1 MLTDCIKSFKGV
13 ELHLAVLR
21 CLATMGTSPPV
32 VSEFVDYIMKTEK
45 MDWIEILAT
54 SEQSVVESAVFAEAA
69 LRDRYPGLRV
79 SKTVLDFSD
88 ILDES
93 SNLMFMEAAA
103 KTLARLSRGGG
114 RVYVCLAGGRKEMV
128 ASLVLLAQLT
138 DVEALYHVVAPDI
151 KSINIM
157 LEKIRSHISS
167 LAQSS
172 NPVEYYRQHKDVL
185 EPVMYPPAQSYN
197 VVRVPVLPYPSSYL
211 NLLKQMLS
219 QEYLDERR
227 LKVDE
232 VFLKRL
238 RRAGLVRIVR
248 NRVVVT
254 DEGRLFYTHVLKHL

>member
-1 MLTDCIKSFKGV
+1 M
-13 ELHLAVLR
+13 LR

-32 VSEFVDYIMKTEK
+32 VSEFVDYVMRTERL
-45 MDWIEILAT
+45 DGVEILAT
-54 SEQSVVESAVFAEAA
+54 SEQAVVESAVFAEAA
-69 LRDRYPGLRV
+69 LRYRYPSLRV
-79 SKTVLDFSD
+79 STTVLGFSD

-93 SNLMFMEAAA
+93 GNLKFMEAAA
-103 KTLARLSRGGG
+103 KALARLRRNGG

-167 LAQSS
+167 LARSS
-172 NPVEYYRQHKDVL
+172 NPVEYYRQNKDVL
-185 EPVMYPPAQSYN
+185 DPVMYPPAQSYN
-197 VVRVPVLPYPSSYL
+197 VVRVPVLPYPSSFL

-219 QEYLDERR
+219 QEYLDGRQ

-232 VFLKRL
+232 AFLKRL

>member
-1 MLTDCIKSFKGV
+1 
-13 ELHLAVLR
+13 
-21 CLATMGTSPPV
+21 
-32 VSEFVDYIMKTEK
+32 
-45 MDWIEILAT
+45 
-54 SEQSVVESAVFAEAA
+54 
-69 LRDRYPGLRV
+69 
-79 SKTVLDFSD
+79 
-88 ILDES
+88 
-93 SNLMFMEAAA
+93 
-103 KTLARLSRGGG
+103 
-114 RVYVCLAGGRKEMV
+114 
-128 ASLVLLAQLT
+128 
-138 DVEALYHVVAPDI
+138 
-151 KSINIM
+151 
-157 LEKIRSHISS
+157 KIRSHISS

-211 NLLKQMLS
+211 NLLKQTLS
-219 QEYLDERR
+219 REYVDERR

>member
-1 MLTDCIKSFKGV
+1 
-13 ELHLAVLR
+13 
-21 CLATMGTSPPV
+21 
-32 VSEFVDYIMKTEK
+32 
-45 MDWIEILAT
+45 
-54 SEQSVVESAVFAEAA
+54 
-69 LRDRYPGLRV
+69 
-79 SKTVLDFSD
+79 
-88 ILDES
+88 
-93 SNLMFMEAAA
+93 A
-103 KTLARLSRGGG
+103 KALARLRRNGG

-167 LAQSS
+167 LARSS
-172 NPVEYYRQHKDVL
+172 NPVEYYRQNKDVL
-185 EPVMYPPAQSYN
+185 DPVMYPPAQSYN
-197 VVRVPVLPYPSSYL
+197 VVRVPVLPYPSAFL
-211 NLLKQMLS
+211 NLLKQTLS
-219 QEYLDERR
+219 REYVDGRQ

-232 VFLKRL
+232 AFLKRL

>member
-1 MLTDCIKSFKGV
+1 M
-13 ELHLAVLR
+13 LR

-32 VSEFVDYIMKTEK
+32 VSEFVDYVMRTERL
-45 MDWIEILAT
+45 DGVEILAT
-54 SEQSVVESAVFAEAA
+54 SEQAVVESAVFAEAA
-69 LRDRYPGLRV
+69 LRYRYPSLRV
-79 SKTVLDFSD
+79 STTVLGFSD

-93 SNLMFMEAAA
+93 GNLKFMEAAA
-103 KTLARLSRGGG
+103 KALARLRRNGG

-167 LAQSS
+167 LARSS
-172 NPVEYYRQHKDVL
+172 NPVEYYRQNKDVL
-185 EPVMYPPAQSYN
+185 DPVMYPPAQSYN

-232 VFLKRL
+232 AFLKRL